1 MPRFDS
7 PAAPRYNPP
16 FTMQGEGVMAMVLPA
31 VDIRGGRC
39 VRLHQGRLDRETV
52 YFDRPADAARRW
64 ADLGAE
70 MIHVV
75 DLDGSFEGRP
85 ANFDA
90 IAELVAEVDVPIDLG
105 GGIRTDE
112 TVARYLDIGVERL
125 AIGTKALRDPE
136 WLRSLCERHPGR
148 IVADIG
154 ARGGR
159 VAVQG
164 WSEASDVDAIEFA
177 QSLDGFGLRA
187 IVFTDAATDGAL
199 RGPNLAALRR
209 VAEAVETP
217 VVASGGISTLD
228 DVRAV
233 AALGV
238 EALIIGKALFDGA
251 IELPAAMAAA
261 KSQITNHK

>member
-1 MPRFDS
+1 M
-7 PAAPRYNPP
+7 AV
-16 FTMQGEGVMAMVLPA
+16 VMPA

-39 VRLHQGRLDRETV
+39 VRLFQGRLDEETV

-64 ADLGAE
+64 AALGAE

-75 DLDGSFEGRP
+75 DLDGAFQGEP
-85 ANFDA
+85 VNLEAVAD
-90 IAELVAEVDVPIDLG
+90 LVAAVDVPIDLG

-112 TVARYLDIGVERL
+112 TVARYLDLGVQRVAL
-125 AIGTKALRDPE
+125 GTQALRDPE
-136 WLRSLCERHPGR
+136 WLAALCERFAGH

-154 ARGGR
+154 ARDGR
-159 VAVQG
+159 VAVEG
-164 WSEASDVDAIEFA
+164 WAETSAVDAVELA
-177 QSLDGFGLRA
+177 GRLDGIGLRA
-187 IVFTDAATDGAL
+187 IVFTDAATDGAM
-199 RGPNLAALRR
+199 RGPNLAAIERM
-209 VAEAVETP
+209 VAAVGTP
-217 VVASGGISTLD
+217 VVASGGIATLE

-261 KSQITNHK
+261 RQD